1 MGSEPPPLPPVLPAQ
16 VAPGLTQG
24 LLLEGRLHP
33 LTLIF
38 SAWHTFRGV
47 LIPLIVILFFGR
59 KRAEDAYL
67 PLAFLFLVLP
77 LGFATIRYFTFTYKI
92 QNGELITH
100 HGVLGRTQRIIPLSR
115 VQDIRIDQS
124 VLHRLFRMADVHVET
139 AGGKEP
145 EASLSV
151 LSLAEAERLRSAVF
165 DLKGLSSAAPELPAR
180 ELIRQLTLRELLLA
194 GVTSNQV
201 ASAVAVLL
209 VVWRL
214 LDQFMRP
221 ELYQRWIERST
232 EAAATWLTQ
241 LGSGAWVV
249 FLFFFIAAI
258 AIGMVFS
265 VVGSVVMFYGFTL
278 ARSGED
284 LHRSY
289 GLFTRRSSSLPRRRI
304 QVLKIEETILRRL
317 FKLAT
322 LRADTAA
329 TTGSH
334 HHQEKGGRD
343 MLLPIVPK
351 AQVEGLLPAFLPDLD
366 EGGEWRKV
374 ARLAVRRGTIKGS
387 AALTIL
393 AVILYWMRPDWPS
406 LWPFF
411 LVPAVYWVNVMS
423 YRYLGYLHG
432 PRYFRTRHGWMRRST
447 HIVPIRNAQ
456 VVVLHQTPLD
466 RRWKVASVL
475 VDTAGKANTGG
486 PPQIH
491 NVVYDEAVELARA
504 LARQAAETRFKL

>member
-1 MGSEPPPLPPVLPAQ
+1 MASEPPPLPPALPAQ
-16 VAPGLTQG
+16 AAAGLTQG

-38 SAWHTFRGV
+38 SAWHTVRGII
-47 LIPLIVILFFGR
+47 IPLIILILFGR

-67 PLAFLFLVLP
+67 PLVFVVLILP
-77 LGFATIRYFTFTYKI
+77 LGLATIRYFTFTYKI
-92 QNGELITH
+92 QNAELITH

-151 LSLAEAERLRSAVF
+151 LSLAEAERLRAAVF
-165 DLKGLSSAAPELPAR
+165 DLKGLSSALAPKPPAR
-180 ELIRQLTLRELLLA
+180 EVIRQLTLRELLLA

-214 LDQFMRP
+214 LDEFMRP

-232 EAAATWLTQ
+232 EAVAAWLVQ

-258 AIGMVFS
+258 ALGMIFS

-334 HHQEKGGRD
+334 HHEKGGRD

-351 AQVEGLLPAFLPDLD
+351 AQVAELLPQFFSDLD
-366 EGGEWRKV
+366 EGGDWRKV
-374 ARLAVRRGTIKGS
+374 ARLAIRRGTIKAS
-387 AALTIL
+387 IVFIAVTTIL
-393 AVILYWMRPDWPS
+393 YLMKPVWPS
-406 LWPFF
+406 LWP
-411 LVPAVYWVNVMS
+411 LCLIPVVYWVNVMS
-423 YRYLGYLHG
+423 YRYLGYVHG
-432 PRYFRTRHGWMRRST
+432 PRYFRTRHGWLRRST

-456 VVVLHQTPLD
+456 MVVVHQTPLD

-491 NVVYDEAVELARA
+491 NVFYDEAVELARA